1 VTELRKPSVREPV
14 AHRATRGRPVL
25 LATLGVPFDPDGLS
39 FALDTAVESGRPLVI
54 ANVVR
59 LEPLPMSVM
68 LGFDRLETA
77 ELTDA
82 LLEPARL
89 ARSLGVEV
97 ERLRVRSPRPVSALV
112 ELVGEVRPG
121 IVVFGPDRE
130 QLSRRLYR
138 RAAGKL
144 REQAPCLVWL
154 AS

>member
-1 VTELRKPSVREPV
+1 VPQLRKPSVREPV
-14 AHRATRGRPVL
+14 ADRATRSRPVL

-39 FALDTAVESGRPLVI
+39 FALDAAVESGRPLVV

-68 LGFDRLETA
+68 LGFDRLEPA

-112 ELVGEVRPG
+112 ELVAEVQPG
-121 IVVFGPDRE
+121 IVVFGPDRAL
-130 QLSRRLYR
+130 LSQRLYR
-138 RAAGKL
+138 KAAGKL
-144 REQAPCLVWL
+144 SEHASCLVWL

>member
-1 VTELRKPSVREPV
+1 V
-14 AHRATRGRPVL
+14 ADRATRGRPVL
-25 LATLGVPFDPDGLS
+25 LTTLGVPFDPDGLS
-39 FALDTAVESGRPLVI
+39 FALDAAVESGRPLVI

-68 LGFDRLETA
+68 LGFDRLEPA
-77 ELTDA
+77 ELSDA

-112 ELVGEVRPG
+112 ELVSEVEPG
-121 IVVFGPDRE
+121 IVVVGPDRAL
-130 QLSRRLYR
+130 LSQRLYR
-138 RAAGKL
+138 KAAGKL
-144 REQAPCLVWL
+144 REQASCLVWL

>member
-1 VTELRKPSVREPV
+1 L
-14 AHRATRGRPVL
+14 ADRATRGRPVL
-25 LATLGVPFDPDGLS
+25 LTTLGVPFDPDGLS
-39 FALDTAVESGRPLVI
+39 FALDAAVESGRPLVI

-68 LGFDRLETA
+68 LGFDRLEPA

-112 ELVGEVRPG
+112 ELVAEVQPG
-121 IVVFGPDRE
+121 VVVFSPDRAL
-130 QLSRRLYR
+130 LSQRLYR
-138 RAAGKL
+138 KAAGKL
-144 REQAPCLVWL
+144 REQASCLVWL

>member
-1 VTELRKPSVREPV
+1 MTQLRKPSAREPV
-14 AHRATRGRPVL
+14 ADRATRGRPVL
-25 LATLGVPFDPDGLS
+25 LTTLGVPFDPDGLS
-39 FALDTAVESGRPLVI
+39 FALDAAVESGRPLVI

-68 LGFDRLETA
+68 LGFDRLEPT
-77 ELTDA
+77 ELSDA

-112 ELVGEVRPG
+112 ELVAEVEPG
-121 IVVFGPDRE
+121 VVVFGPDRAL
-130 QLSRRLYR
+130 LSQRLYR
-138 RAAGKL
+138 KAAGKL
-144 REQAPCLVWL
+144 REQASCLVWL